1 VDIDRKAPVQA
12 AAEVVI
18 AAPIDLIWSV
28 QADFEG
34 WPRWNPG
41 VKRVSLKGPM
51 APGTTFEWK
60 AGGMNITSKLEE
72 VDPPCRI
79 GWTGR
84 AFGLRAVHVWHF
96 AQEENGSRVRTEES
110 FDGAIARMV
119 PGLLTRKL
127 IATLEQG
134 VMALKGEVE
143 RRLAAGRPEGSTGNM
158 TSAE

>member
-1 VDIDRKAPVQA
+1 VDIDRNAPVQA

-18 AAPIDLIWSV
+18 AVPVDLVWNV

-41 VKRVSLKGPM
+41 VKRVSLKGPV
-51 APGTTFEWK
+51 APGTTFEWN
-60 AGGMNITSKLEE
+60 AGGMNITSELEE
-72 VDPPCRI
+72 VDPPRRI

-110 FDGAIARMV
+110 FDGAIARMF
-119 PGLLTRKL
+119 PGLLKRKL
-127 IATLEQG
+127 KATLEQG
-134 VMALKGEVE
+134 VLALKEEVE
-143 RRLAAGRPEGSTGNM
+143 RRVAAAGPEGSTG
-158 TSAE
+158 T